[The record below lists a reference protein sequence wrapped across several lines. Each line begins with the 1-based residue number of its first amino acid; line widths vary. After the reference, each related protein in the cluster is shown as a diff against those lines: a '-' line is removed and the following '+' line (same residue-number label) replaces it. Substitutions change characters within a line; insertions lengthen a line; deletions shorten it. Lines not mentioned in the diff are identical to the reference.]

1 MCVYLSFVYCINSM
15 PYGNVTI
22 SKWLIGGFSDS
33 NANPMLALLAIRVC
47 EKQDFV
53 FVCNFFYLFFSKN
66 QSERC
71 IVLCAYYC
79 IMKDREKINTTTP
92 PRIIVPIPDMKN
104 YMYYN
109 RLAQL

>member
-33 NANPMLALLAIRVC
+33 NANPMLAVC

-92 PRIIVPIPDMKN
+92 PRIPPYVHT
-104 YMYYN
+104 
-109 RLAQL
+109 

>member
-22 SKWLIGGFSDS
+22 SKWLIGGFSDF

-53 FVCNFFYLFFSKN
+53 FVLQLFLFIFFSKN

-71 IVLCAYYC
+71 SAVCLLLHNE
-79 IMKDREKINTTTP
+79 R
-92 PRIIVPIPDMKN
+92 
-104 YMYYN
+104 
-109 RLAQL
+109 